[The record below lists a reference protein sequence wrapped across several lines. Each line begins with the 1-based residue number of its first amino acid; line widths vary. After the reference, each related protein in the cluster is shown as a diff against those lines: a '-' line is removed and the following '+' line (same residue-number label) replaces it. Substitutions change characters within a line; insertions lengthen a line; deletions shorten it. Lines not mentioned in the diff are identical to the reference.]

1 MPDGGP
7 VTGTTLPRTARD
19 TAAWRLSAG
28 RSFTAVAAVY
38 VLFMAASSAPS
49 PLYVV
54 YQREWGFS
62 AATLTV
68 VFAVYVAGLLT
79 TLLVLGGLSD
89 HVGRRPLLASA
100 VALEAASLVL
110 FIVADGV
117 PLLMAARLVQGV
129 ATGIALTSLGATLVD
144 LNPPQFPGR
153 AGTVNSV
160 VPAAGLALGSL
171 GCGALVP
178 FGPAPTRLVWA
189 LLLGG
194 MALAAV
200 VVAVIPDV
208 AQRRPGALASLTP
221 KLGVPAP
228 IRPEFYALV
237 PIMLASWA
245 LGGLYL
251 ALGPSV
257 AAGLFGLT
265 NHLVGGLV
273 VTLLC
278 GPGAITAFIL
288 RSRPAPSLV
297 SPGAALLAAGTAVA
311 LAGVLAHSIA
321 LAGAG
326 TAVAGVG
333 FGMSSLA
340 TFGTLGRLAAPEQRS
355 ELFAVA
361 FVISYLAFSVP
372 AVAAGIASTH
382 AGLRPTTVVY
392 SVAVVVLSLAAVAA
406 QRVRG
411 SRGSRIAR

>member
-1 MPDGGP
+1 
-7 VTGTTLPRTARD
+7 VTGTTLPR
-19 TAAWRLSAG
+19 AASGTSSWRLSDG
-28 RSFTAVAAVY
+28 RSFTAIAAVY
-38 VLFMAASSAPS
+38 VLFMAAASAPS

-62 AATLTV
+62 AETLTV

-79 TLLVLGGLSD
+79 ALLVLGGLSD
-89 HVGRRPLLASA
+89 HVGRRPVLA
-100 VALEAASLVL
+100 VAVIGEAAALVM
-110 FIVADGV
+110 FVAAGGV
-117 PLLMAARLVQGV
+117 PLLLAARLVQGV
-129 ATGIALTSLGATLVD
+129 ATGIALTALGATLVD
-144 LNPPQFPGR
+144 LNPPQAPGR

-160 VPAAGLALGSL
+160 VPAGGLAAGAL
-171 GCGALVP
+171 GCGALVQ
-178 FGPAPTRLVWA
+178 FGPAPTRLVWI
-189 LLLGG
+189 LLLAGT
-194 MALAAV
+194 ALAAA
-200 VVAVIPDV
+200 VVALIPDA
-208 AQRRPGALASLTP
+208 AQRRPGALASLAP
-221 KLGVPAP
+221 RLGVPGPA
-228 IRPEFYALV
+228 RPEFYALV

-278 GPGAITAFIL
+278 GPGAITAFAL
-288 RSRPAPSLV
+288 RKWPAPRLV
-297 SPGAALLAAGTAVA
+297 VPGAVLLAAGTAVA
-311 LAGVLAHSIA
+311 LGGVLAHSVA

-340 TFGTLGRLAAPEQRS
+340 TFGTLGRLAAPAQRS

-372 AVAAGIASTH
+372 AVLAGIASTH
-382 AGLRPTTVVY
+382 AGLRPTSIVY
-392 SVAVVVLSLAAVAA
+392 AVSVIVLSLAAVAA
-406 QRVRG
+406 QRLRRAPAG
-411 SRGSRIAR
+411 PPAP

>member
-1 MPDGGP
+1 
-7 VTGTTLPRTARD
+7 VTGTTLPRATPGTAS
-19 TAAWRLSAG
+19 WRLPAG

-79 TLLVLGGLSD
+79 ALLVLGGLSD
-89 HVGRRPLLASA
+89 HVGRRPLLAA
-100 VALEAASLVL
+100 AIALEAASLVM
-110 FIVADGV
+110 FIVAGGV

-129 ATGIALTSLGATLVD
+129 ATGIALTTLGATLVD

-171 GCGALVP
+171 GCGALVQ

-194 MALAAV
+194 IALAAV
-200 VVAVIPDV
+200 VVAVIPDA

-221 KLGVPAP
+221 RLGVPAR
-228 IRPEFYALV
+228 IRPEVYALV

-288 RSRPAPSLV
+288 RSRSAPSLV

-382 AGLRPTTVVY
+382 AGLRPTSIVY

-406 QRVRG
+406 QRLRAGRG
-411 SRGSRIAR
+411 WQTAR

>member
-1 MPDGGP
+1 M
-7 VTGTTLPRTARD
+7 TGTTLPRAVPGTSS
-19 TAAWRLSAG
+19 WRLSAG
-28 RSFTAVAAVY
+28 RSFAAIAAVY
-38 VLFMAASSAPS
+38 VLFMAAASAPS

-62 AATLTV
+62 AETLTV

-79 TLLVLGGLSD
+79 ALLVLGGLSD
-89 HVGRRPLLASA
+89 HVGRRPVLAA
-100 VALEAASLVL
+100 AIVGEAAALVM
-110 FIVADGV
+110 FTVADGV
-117 PLLMAARLVQGV
+117 PLLLAARLVQGV
-129 ATGIALTSLGATLVD
+129 ATGIALTALGATLVD
-144 LNPPQFPGR
+144 LNPPQAPGR

-160 VPAAGLALGSL
+160 VPAGGLAAGAL
-171 GCGALVP
+171 GCGALVQ
-178 FGPAPTRLVWA
+178 FGPAPTRLVWV
-189 LLLGG
+189 LLLAATG
-194 MALAAV
+194 LAAV
-200 VVAVIPDV
+200 VVAVIPDA
-208 AQRRPGALASLTP
+208 AQRRPGALASLAP
-221 KLGVPAP
+221 RLGVPGP
-228 IRPEFYALV
+228 VRPEFYALV

-278 GPGAITAFIL
+278 GPGAITAFAL
-288 RSRPAPSLV
+288 RTRPAPRLV
-297 SPGAALLAAGTAVA
+297 VPSAVLLAAGTAVA
-311 LAGVLAHSIA
+311 LGGVLAHSVA

-340 TFGTLGRLAAPEQRS
+340 TFGTLGRLAAPAQRS

-372 AVAAGIASTH
+372 AVLAGIASTH
-382 AGLRPTTVVY
+382 AGLRPTSIVY
-392 SVAVVVLSLAAVAA
+392 AVSVIALSLAAVAA
-406 QRVRG
+406 QRLRRAPAG
-411 SRGSRIAR
+411 TPAP